1 MPLIHRIFRAHPWSL
16 ALVVLLGMASG
27 LFSVGVIAFVNTRM
41 IRATDVSTAGL
52 WQFCALLVVLLALSC
67 GAQSCLTALGHRFV
81 YGFRRE
87 ILKRL
92 LDTDVEQVEGLG
104 HGRLFASLSSDI
116 RNVTLA
122 FVHLPELIYGGV
134 LTIASFAYL
143 AWLSLAMFAATAVW
157 MAFTLALGWLMLGRM
172 RKHLGL
178 LRRAEDELYGQY
190 HAILD
195 GFKEL
200 RLNRDRARQL
210 YDGEIDASAQAYR
223 TNIAL
228 ADRYHGLAS
237 NWANIMV
244 LGTIGLAFYLAKGL
258 GWADADT
265 AATYALTIL
274 FMRTPLVSAV
284 SAIPAQMAGN
294 VALAKVEAL
303 ALAPFV
309 PGFTVTSDRTGQW
322 RTLALRGVSY
332 RYAASGEDGG
342 FDVGPLDLTFVR
354 GETVFVIGG
363 NGSGKSSLAKLLSGL
378 LRPASGD
385 IALDGEPLG
394 ADQAPAYR
402 RLFSAVFTDF
412 HLFSQ
417 LLGPAG
423 EVADDRAVRDWLDAL
438 QMQQKAQVAEGRLL
452 NLRVSQGQRKRLA
465 LLLALLEQRD
475 ILLLDEW
482 AADQDPLYRRVF
494 YRELLPR
501 LKRLGMTIIVV
512 THDDRYFDQADRLL
526 KMDGGRLTELVGAD
540 RARAGRDA
548 LVEIDGEEVADVDT
562 YMHANV
568 DTDVDTNTR
577 QLAPG
582 AGESDDTTTMNPD
595 TPEAR
600 TS

>member
-1 MPLIHRIFRAHPWSL
+1 MPLIHRIFRAHPWAL

-41 IRATDVSTAGL
+41 IRASDVSAAGIS
-52 WQFCALLVVLLALSC
+52 QFCALLVVLLALSC
-67 GAQSCLTALGHRFV
+67 GAQACLTALGHRFV

-92 LDTDVEQVEGLG
+92 LDTDVEQVEHLG
-104 HGRLFASLSSDI
+104 HGRLFASLSSDL

-134 LTIASFAYL
+134 LTIASFAWL
-143 AWLSLAMFAATAVW
+143 AWLSPSMFVATALW

-200 RLNRDRARQL
+200 SLNRDRARHL
-210 YDGEIDASAQAYR
+210 YEGEIDASARAYR
-223 TNIAL
+223 SNITL
-228 ADRYHGLAS
+228 ADRFHGLAS

-258 GWADADT
+258 GWADAET

-303 ALAPFV
+303 ALAPFAK
-309 PGFTVTSDRTGQW
+309 GFAVASNWAGEW
-322 RTLALRGVSY
+322 RTLSLRGVSY
-332 RYAASGEDGG
+332 TYPATGEDGG
-342 FDVGPLDLTFVR
+342 FDIGPLDLTLTR

-363 NGSGKSSLAKLLSGL
+363 NGSGKSSLARLLSGL
-378 LRPASGD
+378 LRPASGQ
-385 IALDGEPLG
+385 IAIDGETVG
-394 ADQAPAYR
+394 ADATPAYR

-417 LLGPAG
+417 LIGPG
-423 EVADDRAVRDWLDAL
+423 GTVADDGAVRGWLDAL
-438 QMQQKAQVAEGRLL
+438 QMGQKAQVADGRLL
-452 NLRVSQGQRKRLA
+452 NLKVSQGQQKRLA

-501 LKRLGMTIIVV
+501 LKALGMTVVVV

-526 KMDGGRLTELVGAD
+526 KMEGGRLSELHGAD
-540 RARAGRDA
+540 RVRAGRDA
-548 LVEIDGEEVADVDT
+548 LVEIDTPD
-562 YMHANV
+562 
-568 DTDVDTNTR
+568 
-577 QLAPG
+577 LP
-582 AGESDDTTTMNPD
+582 DDTTPMKPNSPKATR
-595 TPEAR
+595 A
-600 TS
+600 